1 MAAMTLFRLLPRT
14 GFHFG
19 QRGVGIEAT
28 DLVCPADTL
37 FAALCLTLRHLE
49 GPAALEAFLQRFPGP
64 GPADAHPPFRL
75 TSAFPCAG
83 DVLFFPKPLV
93 PPRLERPEAH
103 ARTLKG
109 VKFVSKGIF
118 TRWLRGEPLDEAMGE
133 ENFLHEGELW
143 VTPEERERLAP
154 FREADGAV
162 RLWSR
167 GPERIVPRVTVDRV
181 TSGSVVYQAGVV
193 RFRRVRGPAGEA
205 RAGLWVAVEWLQAPS
220 AAEREQE
227 HLTALLAV
235 LGDSGL
241 GGERSLGY
249 GQFDLEG
256 PLAFPDMGIPG
267 PGARW
272 LTLSP
277 YHPRREEV
285 EKGVLGEGGAYTL
298 VARRGWIASPEGM
311 TLRRPMVRM
320 LGEGS
325 VLCHPADGPRPTY
338 GDLADVTP
346 AAMDPDKGGK
356 GHKVWRY
363 GIAFPVPVTMA
374 AEETG

>member
-1 MAAMTLFRLLPRT
+1 MAAMALFRLLPRA

-49 GPAALEAFLQRFPGP
+49 GPQALEAFLQRFPGP
-64 GPADAHPPFRL
+64 GPADAPPPFRL

-93 PPRLERPEAH
+93 PPRLEKPEEH
-103 ARTLKG
+103 PRTLKG
-109 VKFVSKGIF
+109 VKFVSERIF
-118 TRWLRGEPLDEAMGE
+118 VRWLRGEPLDDAMGE

-143 VTPEERERLAP
+143 VTPDEGARLAP
-154 FREADGAV
+154 FREADGTV
-162 RLWSR
+162 RLWTR

-193 RFRRVRGPAGEA
+193 RFRRVRGPAGEV
-205 RAGLWVAVEWLQAPS
+205 RAGLWVAVEWLQEPS
-220 AAEREQE
+220 APERER
-227 HLTALLAV
+227 LTTLLAV

-256 PLAFPDMGIPG
+256 PQDRPDWGIPDS
-267 PGARW
+267 GARW

-285 EKGVLGEGGAYTL
+285 ANGVLGEGCAYTL

-325 VLCHPADGPRPTY
+325 VLRHPADGPRPTY

-346 AAMDPDKGGK
+346 KAMDPAGGNK

-374 AEETG
+374 AEGTG